1 MAVGVLLVVL
11 AALCWGVTNP
21 FIARGA
27 GAGGGSQSATARPGL
42 ASAVLGA
49 FTRLAFILPFAVNQ
63 AGSVLCTAAMASLPT
78 SIVQPV
84 ANSLTLAVTAVTSSA
99 MGLPTGRPTVVGA
112 GLALIAVGAWLC
124 AADG

>member
-21 FIARGA
+21 FIAR
-27 GAGGGSQSATARPGL
+27 
-42 ASAVLGA
+42 
-49 FTRLAFILPFAVNQ
+49 VNQ